1 MRVAN
6 DDNMTQTITI
16 STASGRR
23 KRKRKKHKHRRW
35 QKKLDALWHMGYT
48 YLKLTEY
55 TSYIGSSYVQS
66 PFVVYLTCVGNQIL

>member
-1 MRVAN
+1 
-6 DDNMTQTITI
+6 MTQTINI

-23 KRKRKKHKHRRW
+23 KRKRKKAEYARTQKLK
-35 QKKLDALWHMGYT
+35 KKLDALCYMVYT

-55 TSYIGSSYVQS
+55 TAYIRSSYVQVQS